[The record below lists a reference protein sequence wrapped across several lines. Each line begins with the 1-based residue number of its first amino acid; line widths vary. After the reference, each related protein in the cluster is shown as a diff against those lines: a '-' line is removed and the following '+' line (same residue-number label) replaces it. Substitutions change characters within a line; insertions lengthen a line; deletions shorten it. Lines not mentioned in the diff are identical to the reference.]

1 MGTVVF
7 ADSWSDFFAEFGLAL
22 FAEFFEYSGGEIV
35 DVNSRRNVV
44 KFSLNRGTQKTVF
57 FMKRFVRPHFK
68 DMVFAWRSFGHWFSQ
83 ARCEWENAR
92 FLLDNDIKTYSPVC
106 YGQETRFGLESKS
119 IIVTEQLQFQC
130 LTDFIARNWSN
141 LQAGQKEAV
150 VRGVG
155 CFVRRI
161 HELQVSLPDLHIWHI
176 FLRQRQAGHE
186 YDFAVIDL
194 HRMSRDVTDTR
205 KRINNL
211 GRLYH
216 SLLDKYFDFGLK
228 RLLIESYAGNDWPY
242 DVGTL
247 LACVRK
253 QAAAIS
259 ARRNPKAY

>member
-7 ADSWSDFFAEFGLAL
+7 AHSWSDFFAEFGLAS
-22 FAEFFEYSGGEIV
+22 FAEFFDYSGGEIV

-44 KFSLNRGTQKTVF
+44 KFSLGRGTQKSIF
-57 FMKRFVRPHFK
+57 FMKRFVRPHLK
-68 DMVFAWRSFGHWFSQ
+68 DMLFAWRSFGHWFSQ

-92 FLLDNDIKTYSPVC
+92 FLLDNDIKTYRPVC
-106 YGQETRFGLESKS
+106 YGQEKRLGLEFKS

-130 LTDFIARNWSN
+130 LTDFIARNWNS
-141 LQAGQKEAV
+141 LDAGQKEAV

-155 CFVRRI
+155 HFVRRI
-161 HELQVSLPDLHIWHI
+161 HELQVSLPDLHVWHI
-176 FLRQRQAGHE
+176 FLRQRQAGDE

-194 HRMSRDVTDTR
+194 HRMSRGVSDTR

-216 SLLDKYFDFGLK
+216 SMLDKYFGVGLK
-228 RLLIESYAGNDWPY
+228 RLLIESYAGADWPR
-242 DVGTL
+242 DVGALVARVT
-247 LACVRK
+247 K
-253 QAAAIS
+253 QAAALS